1 MLPDLILQFLLAGL
15 TTGAVYALIALGFI
29 AIYRASNIL
38 NLAQGEFV
46 MLGGLTTVF
55 LMTRCGFG
63 YLPAALTAVAA
74 VTLAGLVVQ
83 RAIIHPVRDEPVL
96 IRIMITIGI
105 SFFLSGSA
113 GLLFGT
119 NPASLPPFIAAAPV
133 RLPGGIRVDVQSIVI
148 LGATLLLLLLLFG
161 FSRLTFMGR
170 AMEAVST
177 DRYGADITGIPSDFI
192 VLAAFGISAAVGAV
206 AGICITPVFFTQYNA
221 GGILALKG
229 FAAAVIGGWG
239 RYSGAVLGGLL
250 LGVIEAVGIGFMPS
264 GYRDALAFG
273 TLMLILYL
281 RPKGLLGSRALTEAR
296 K

>member
-1 MLPDLILQFLLAGL
+1 MLAGL
-15 TTGAVYALIALGFI
+15 TTGSVYALIALGFI
-29 AIYRASNIL
+29 AIYRASDIL

-46 MLGGLTTVF
+46 MLGGMITVF
-55 LMTRCGFG
+55 LTTRCGFG
-63 YLPAALTAVAA
+63 YLAAALFATAAA
-74 VTLAGLVVQ
+74 SLSGMAAHRFV
-83 RAIIHPVRDEPVL
+83 IHPVRDEPVV
-96 IRIMITIGI
+96 IRIMITIGL

-119 NPASLPPFIAAAPV
+119 DPASLPPFIAAAPV
-133 RLPGGIRVDVQSIVI
+133 GLPGGIRVDAQSLVI
-148 LGATLLLLLLLFG
+148 LAATFLALLLLFVL
-161 FSRLTFMGR
+161 SRFTFLGR

-177 DRYGADITGIPSDFI
+177 DRYGARITGIPADRI
-192 VLAAFGISAAVGAV
+192 VMIAFGISAAMGAV
-206 AGICITPVFFTQYNA
+206 AGICITPLLFTQYNA

-239 RYSGAVLGGLL
+239 RYSGAVLGGVL
-250 LGVIEAVGIGFMPS
+250 LGIVESVGVGFIPS

-281 RPKGLLGSRALTEAR
+281 RPKGLLGSRALTEVR